1 MVFAQTVNG
10 LRRMI
15 ELGFRYTDPMPLT
28 HFAFIVKGPGYDSK
42 IHRASLDSAQ
52 FHTVVVGVSTVLE
65 AGQVATELRD
75 AGSQLIEL
83 CGGFSAA
90 DADHIQ
96 ALVGSDILIGVVR
109 YSEEQERK
117 LVEML
122 NL

>member
-1 MVFAQTVNG
+1 
-10 LRRMI
+10 
-15 ELGFRYTDPMPLT
+15 MPLT

-96 ALVGSDILIGVVR
+96 ARVGSDILIGVVR